1 LGDLDY
7 PLELRQHSGEA
18 EAYFSEY
25 SARDYRGGAE
35 TRHRFFNHVADT
47 IVAEL
52 APETVLDAGCGTG
65 MLVAALR
72 ERGVDARG
80 IDISEYALAQIPQ
93 KLQRFFSVASVTH
106 DLDGTYDLIVCIE
119 VLEHVPA
126 ELAPVAVENL
136 CRHTNNVLFSST
148 PDDFRD
154 PTHINAQPMD
164 YWAGLFAH
172 HGFFRNVD
180 LDASFL
186 APHAINFTRSGQ
198 TAPQVAIEYER
209 WYWRH
214 AKELQALRSGKLEAQ
229 GQITAIRKE
238 LERERAE
245 LQRERLAARSTAIAL
260 RILRETRTFRY
271 TAPARALYGRL
282 RARAASHTP
291 YHDWIAE
298 FDTLTGRDRATI
310 RDDIATWDHPPLIS
324 ILMPVYNSPDVWLR
338 RAIESVRRQLYEHW
352 ELCIADDA
360 SSAPHISRTLHYFQ
374 ALDSRIK
381 LSFRPERGN
390 ISAASNTAL
399 DLCTGQF
406 IALLGQDDELS
417 EHALY
422 LVAREINEHPGAL
435 LIYSDEDKIDLKGRR
450 FEPYFKPNW
459 NPDLFRSKNC
469 VDHLGVYRTAAVRE
483 LGGFR
488 TGFEGSQDYD
498 LALRVTE
505 VASHEQIRHIP
516 AILYHRRTLRGTAST
531 RSSAE
536 RYASVAAR
544 RSLEDHLKRTG
555 RTGRVLAVSD
565 GVSSRVKYSLP
576 DEPPLV
582 SVLIPTRDGTML
594 RACVDSLRRRTTY
607 ANYEIVIV
615 DNRSSD
621 SDTLQY
627 LRSLNENGA
636 AHVLLYD
643 EDYSHSA
650 INNFAATYAR
660 GEMLCL
666 LNDDIEIITPDWL
679 EEMVSHAVRP
689 EVGAVGAKLLYPDNR
704 VQHGGIVLGV
714 AGEGLA
720 GHAHRYV
727 PQDAP
732 GYHGRAALVQN
743 YSAVTG
749 ACLVVRREVYEQVG
763 GLDEENLP
771 DLYNDVDFGI
781 RLGEAGY
788 WNVWTPYAVLTH
800 HESLTR
806 QGLADVQR
814 EHARERTS
822 ASYLKERWAQKLLTD
837 PAYNPNLT
845 HDSEDFDLA
854 WPPRVDWPWVRAER

>member
-7 PLELRQHSGEA
+7 PLELRQHSG

-93 KLQRFFSVASVTH
+93 KLQRFFSIASVTH
-106 DLDGTYDLIVCIE
+106 DLDGTYDLIVCME

-136 CRHTNNVLFSST
+136 CRHTNNVLFSPT

-154 PTHINAQPMD
+154 PTHINVQPMD

-198 TAPQVAIEYER
+198 TAPQVAIKYER
-209 WYWRH
+209 WYWQH
-214 AKELQALRSGKLEAQ
+214 VKELQELRAERLDAQ
-229 GQITAIRKE
+229 DQIAAIRDE
-238 LERERAE
+238 LERERVE
-245 LQRERLAARSTAIAL
+245 VQRQRLAARSTATAL
-260 RILRETRTFRY
+260 RALRQTRTFRY
-271 TAPARALYGRL
+271 TTPARALYRRL
-282 RARAASHTP
+282 RALGATHTP
-291 YHDWIAE
+291 YLDWIAE
-298 FDTLTGRDRATI
+298 FDTLTTRDRATI
-310 RDDIATWDHPPLIS
+310 RDDIATWGYRPLIS
-324 ILMPVYNSPDVWLR
+324 ILMPVYNAPEAWLR
-338 RAIESVRRQLYEHW
+338 RTIDSVRRQLYEHW

-360 SSAPHISRTLHYFQ
+360 SSAPHISRTLRTFQ
-374 ALDSRIK
+374 ALDPKIK
-381 LSFRPERGN
+381 VSFRPERGN
-390 ISAASNTAL
+390 IAAASNTAL
-399 DLCTGQF
+399 DLCAGQF
-406 IALLGQDDELS
+406 IALLGHDDELS

-422 LVAREINEHPGAL
+422 FLAREITEHPDAL
-435 LIYSDEDKIDLKGRR
+435 LIYSDEDEIDLKGRR
-450 FEPYFKPNW
+450 SEPFFKPDW
-459 NPDLFRSKNC
+459 NPDLLRSQNC
-469 VDHLGVYRTAAVRE
+469 LGHLSAYRTSLVRD

-516 AILYHRRTLRGTAST
+516 AILYHSRALRRSAST
-531 RSSAE
+531 DSSA
-536 RYASVAAR
+536 RRNAGVAAR
-544 RSLEDHLKRTG
+544 RSLEEHLRRTG
-555 RTGRVLAVSD
+555 RESHILAAFN
-565 GVSSRVKYSLP
+565 GVSTRVKYSLP

-582 SVLIPTRDGTML
+582 SILIPTRDGTML
-594 RACVDSLRRRTTY
+594 RPCVDGLVRRTTY
-607 ANYEIVIV
+607 ANYEILVV

-621 SDTLQY
+621 PDTLRY
-627 LRSLNENGA
+627 LRSLDENGT
-636 AHVLLYD
+636 AHVLRYD
-643 EDYSHSA
+643 DEYSHSA

-666 LNDDIEIITPDWL
+666 LNDDVEVVTPDWL
-679 EEMVSHAVRP
+679 EEMVSHALRP
-689 EVGAVGAKLLYPDNR
+689 EVGAVGAKLLYPDGR
-704 VQHGGIVLGV
+704 VQHAGIVLGV
-714 AGEGLA
+714 LGFA
-720 GHAHRYV
+720 GHAHRYI
-727 PQDAP
+727 PKDAP
-732 GYHGRAALVQN
+732 GYHGRAAIIQN

-749 ACLVVRREVYEQVG
+749 ACLVVRRELYEQVG
-763 GLDEENLP
+763 GLDEENVP
-771 DLYNDVDFGI
+771 DLYNDVDFGL

-806 QGLADVQR
+806 QGLTDVQR
-814 EHARERTS
+814 EDARER
-822 ASYLKERWAQKLLTD
+822 ASRSYIKQRWAQQLLTD

-845 HDSEDFDLA
+845 HASEDFDLA
-854 WPPRVDWPWVRAER
+854 WPPRVDWPWVWAER